1 MNKFITFF
9 FVFLSLTISVS
20 CTTDKDKSDD
30 GSDIVIQPYFCGQV
44 MEKYETSCLME
55 VTDPGNQY
63 FRKGDLTVVNTN
75 IDGCPQYGVGD
86 YLRIIYDGMVAESYP
101 PQIFHVFSIHK
112 TDVQGIDIN

>member
-1 MNKFITFF
+1 MMKRILIILSAIIFF
-9 FVFLSLTISVS
+9 CS
-20 CTTDKDKSDD
+20 CGKKDVADSA
-30 GSDIVIQPYFCGQV
+30 YFCGQV
-44 MEKYETSCLME
+44 LEKYESSCLME
-55 VTDPGNQY
+55 VIDNGNQY
-63 FRKGDLTVVNTN
+63 FKDGDLVMVNTN